1 MELIEALQ
9 RFGLNKNEANVYLA
23 LLQLGPSPVL
33 GISRRT
39 GLKRPTIYL
48 ILDEL
53 IKNGLAAL
61 VPQEKKKLFI
71 ALPPDSLKEKLEHQ
85 TDLLRQ
91 VLPELTAI
99 YRTQTAKPTIQI
111 FESREGI
118 MNVYK
123 EITNFK
129 DGEILSFFSAETIPQ
144 EFFESFELF
153 IRALKE
159 KKILLREIVYTKY
172 KNHFYIQKTKN
183 LPNHE
188 IRKTTAQYKFFT
200 DNFIYDN
207 KVAIFS
213 FKKRFAVVV
222 ESEDL
227 ANSFRSLFELAWKS
241 AQQI

>member
-1 MELIEALQ
+1 MELIEVLQ
-9 RFGLNKNEANVYLA
+9 QFGLNKNEANVYLA

-33 GISRRT
+33 AIARRT

-53 IKNGLAAL
+53 IKHGLAAL

-71 ALPPDSLKEKLEHQ
+71 ALPPDRFEEKLERQ
-85 TDLLRQ
+85 TELIRQ
-91 VLPELTAI
+91 VLPELTAL
-99 YRTQTAKPTIQI
+99 YRTQTAKPAIQI

-129 DGEILSFFSAETIPQ
+129 KGEVLSFFSAEAIPQ
-144 EFFESFELF
+144 EFFEVFDIF
-153 IRALKE
+153 IRAIKE
-159 KKILLREIVYTKY
+159 EKMRLREIVYTKD

-188 IRKTTAQYKFFT
+188 MRFTDPKNKFVT
-200 DNFIYDN
+200 DNFIYGD
-207 KVAIFS
+207 KVALFS
-213 FKKRFAVVV
+213 FKKRFAVVI
-222 ESEDL
+222 ESEDMAKSL
-227 ANSFRSLFELAWKS
+227 RSLFELAWQS
-241 AQQI
+241 AEKI

>member
-1 MELIEALQ
+1 MELTETLQ
-9 RFGLNKNEANVYLA
+9 QFGLTKNEAEVYLA

-33 GISRRT
+33 VISRRT

-53 IKNGLAAL
+53 MGRGFAAL

-71 ALPPDSLKEKLEHQ
+71 ALPPDRFEEKLERQ
-85 TDLLRQ
+85 TELIRQ
-91 VLPELTAI
+91 VLPELTAL
-99 YRTQTAKPTIQI
+99 YRTQTAKPAIQI

-129 DGEILSFFSAETIPQ
+129 ISEILGFFSIEAIPQ

-153 IRALKE
+153 INALKE
-159 KKILLREIVYTKY
+159 KKMRLREIVYVKD

-188 IRKTTAQYKFFT
+188 MRRTIAQHKFFT
-200 DNFIYDN
+200 DNFIYGN
-207 KVAIFS
+207 KVALFS

-222 ESEDL
+222 ESEDVV
-227 ANSFRSLFELAWKS
+227 NSLRSLFELAWQS
-241 AQQI
+241 AQKI